1 MEKTDK
7 RFGSHASED
16 SAFGRFIDDF
26 YPRYAREIWIGLAVV
41 VVGLVGYFGWSWN
54 RDRAEAKAN
63 TQLGESYVMLREG
76 NPAAEASLVAFLGT
90 NPPGLAADKANLYL
104 GKLYFSQ
111 QRYDEA
117 VAAYGKVGRNSKA
130 PLIHSGAL
138 HGQAAALMQKGDYAG
153 AAARLE
159 ELIDTYGKRTG
170 DPEESLED
178 EQVADLAPSVPNALF
193 KLALCY
199 REAGQA
205 DKAKAAA
212 EKLVRIYPDTREG
225 RDGAQLLALLN

>member
-7 RFGSHASED
+7 RTGSHASED
-16 SAFGRFIDDF
+16 SAFSRFVDDF
-26 YPRYAREIWIGLAVV
+26 YPRYAREIWIALAVV
-41 VVGLVGYFGWSWN
+41 VVAVVGYFGWTWS

-63 TQLGESYVMLREG
+63 VELGEAYVLLREG
-76 NPAAEASLVAFLGT
+76 NPAAEASLTAFLGG
-90 NPPGLAADKANLYL
+90 NPSGLAADKANLYL
-104 GKLYFSQ
+104 GKLYYQQ

-117 VAAYGKVGRNSKA
+117 AAAYAKVGKTSKA

-138 HGQAAALMQKGDYAG
+138 HGHAAALMQKGDYAG
-153 AAARLE
+153 AAALLE
-159 ELIDTYGKRTG
+159 ELVDTYGKRTG
-170 DPEESLED
+170 KPEESLED
-178 EQVADLAPSVPNALF
+178 EQVADLSPAVPNALF

-199 REAGQA
+199 REAGQN

-225 RDGAQLLALLN
+225 RDGAQLLAVLE